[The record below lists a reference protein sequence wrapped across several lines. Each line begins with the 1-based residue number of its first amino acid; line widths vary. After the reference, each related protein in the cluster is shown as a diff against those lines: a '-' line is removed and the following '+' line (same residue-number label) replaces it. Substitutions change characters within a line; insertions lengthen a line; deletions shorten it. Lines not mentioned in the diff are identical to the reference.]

1 VTIQDLGSI
10 GELVAA
16 VATVVTLA
24 YLALQI
30 RANTTAIR
38 AEGRRAATA
47 VGTAMRVAIAQ
58 DGELARIFN
67 AGLADYSKLTPEEK
81 TRFVFALSDF
91 VTAASSAYEEV
102 VLGVQSQSDI
112 ANQSI
117 ILGPFLNTPGG
128 RDFWRLFAD
137 RYPAPFKAWVDQN
150 VLKEHGSSRRDP
162 KSAA

>member
-1 VTIQDLGSI
+1 MTIQDLGSI
-10 GELVAA
+10 GEFVAA
-16 VATVVTLA
+16 VASVVTLA

-38 AEGRRAATA
+38 AEGRRAAA
-47 VGTAMRVAIAQ
+47 NSAGAMRVAIAQ
-58 DGELARIFN
+58 DGELARMFN
-67 AGLADYSKLTPEEK
+67 VGLADYSKLTPEEK
-81 TRFVFALSDF
+81 TRFVLAFSDF

-102 VLGVQSQSDI
+102 ALGVQSQSDV

-128 RDFWRLFAD
+128 REFWRLFAD
-137 RYPAPFKAWVDQN
+137 RYPAPFKEWVDPQII
-150 VLKEHGSSRRDP
+150 KEQGNSRDP